1 MEHLK
6 LYIYNQIYIIL
17 NQISIDYNLDLNNL
31 KNKYMQSYK
40 NISVEE
46 IIINNEVYYIDSNK
60 NIYNKSGFITNI
72 KI

>member
-1 MEHLK
+1 MENLK

-31 KNKYMQSYK
+31 KYKYMQSYK

-46 IIINNEVYYIDSNK
+46 IIINNEIYYIDSNK